1 MANATTLFASLARSV
16 ERRAS
21 RLPTPA
27 GWHRDPVLGPF
38 ATIADVLEATGTA
51 RRAAERRPVLAALLR
66 LADGDHLASEVL
78 LAALV
83 PALRSV
89 AAELS
94 RWPGVEADEVDALVA
109 AGAWEALCA
118 LRGSLQPWPDRIVV
132 GRARDFARARL
143 RAQSCRGARELRCP
157 NGLELAGQDDD
168 GFGTVLAR
176 AALEHRRAWPA
187 RVATG
192 TPRLGSSGRRP
203 HACRARAPR
212 RHRARGG
219 FDGAAQGGAGAAARA
234 HWGGGVM
241 LSVAGISSEGYYLKD
256 VLRHIDEYYTGGEAE
271 GHGVGT
277 GPEALGLEGNVVA
290 EDLRALLGGL
300 SPGDGKP
307 MYSAHAAAR
316 RSRAGF
322 DLTFSAPKGVSL
334 LALLSGSE
342 LREKV
347 IAVHETAV
355 GEALGYL
362 EAEAAFVR
370 RGKDGLVRLR
380 AEGFIGAAFLHTTSR
395 LGDPQLHTH
404 LVTAHICFGCPGS
417 CWRPAAAA
425 FRAPRTPLP

>member
-1 MANATTLFASLARSV
+1 
-16 ERRAS
+16 
-21 RLPTPA
+21 
-27 GWHRDPVLGPF
+27 
-38 ATIADVLEATGTA
+38 
-51 RRAAERRPVLAALLR
+51 
-66 LADGDHLASEVL
+66 
-78 LAALV
+78 
-83 PALRSV
+83 
-89 AAELS
+89 
-94 RWPGVEADEVDALVA
+94 
-109 AGAWEALCA
+109 
-118 LRGSLQPWPDRIVV
+118 
-132 GRARDFARARL
+132 
-143 RAQSCRGARELRCP
+143 
-157 NGLELAGQDDD
+157 
-168 GFGTVLAR
+168 
-176 AALEHRRAWPA
+176 
-187 RVATG
+187 
-192 TPRLGSSGRRP
+192 
-203 HACRARAPR
+203 
-212 RHRARGG
+212 
-219 FDGAAQGGAGAAARA
+219 
-234 HWGGGVM
+234 M

-271 GHGVGT
+271 GHWVGT

-307 MYSAHAAAR
+307 MYSAQAAAR

>member
-143 RAQSCRGARELRCP
+143 RAQSCRGASELSCP
-157 NGLELAGQDDD
+157 NGLQLAGQDDD

-176 AALEHRRAWPA
+176 AALEHAVARGRLGLLPA
-187 RVATG
+187 RLVW
-192 TPRLGSSGRRP
+192 
-203 HACRARAPR
+203 
-212 RHRARGG
+212 
-219 FDGAAQGGAGAAARA
+219 AAR
-234 HWGGGVM
+234 V
-241 LSVAGISSEGYYLKD
+241 EGRTPPELAR
-256 VLRHIDEYYTGGEAE
+256 LA
-271 GHGVGT
+271 GT
-277 GPEALGLEGNVVA
+277 GPEAA
-290 EDLRALLGGL
+290 SMA
-300 SPGDGKP
+300 
-307 MYSAHAAAR
+307 
-316 RSRAGF
+316 
-322 DLTFSAPKGVSL
+322 
-334 LALLSGSE
+334 
-342 LREKV
+342 
-347 IAVHETAV
+347 
-355 GEALGYL
+355 
-362 EAEAAFVR
+362 
-370 RGKDGLVRLR
+370 RLR
-380 AEGFIGAAFLHTTSR
+380 AERALRRGLIGEVA
-395 LGDPQLHTH
+395 
-404 LVTAHICFGCPGS
+404 
-417 CWRPAAAA
+417 
-425 FRAPRTPLP
+425 